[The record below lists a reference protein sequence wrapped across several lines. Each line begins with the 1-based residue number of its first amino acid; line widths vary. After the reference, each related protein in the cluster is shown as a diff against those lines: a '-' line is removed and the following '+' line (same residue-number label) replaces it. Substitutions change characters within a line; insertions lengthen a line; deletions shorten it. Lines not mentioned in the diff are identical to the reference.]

1 MTLASQPLFPIPL
14 PAPSKSQTIKLLTS
28 FAKDVDSGNIQSI
41 MASAQLGG
49 SVDSPTADRGH
60 FLSRRTPASP
70 TGTTP
75 MSASSPRTP
84 LSALPPPTQSPT
96 LPPNITRS
104 ELLAAYALE
113 LVSEFLTRE
122 KREYMIKQKWA
133 KSGRE
138 SLGKDLG
145 DIESSLCLAN
155 KSTPSP
161 HASALLPVFLGL
173 RRAYALPK
181 SPISPAVIEPY
192 LDLLPIPPDPDDVPF
207 REPTVQTTTAALYVN
222 PRLDDVSA
230 YEVLEELI
238 ANEQEKMEAE
248 GALPDEA
255 KNWLTELISGVEKRV
270 SGVSGDLCQY

>member
-1 MTLASQPLFPIPL
+1 M
-14 PAPSKSQTIKLLTS
+14 
-28 FAKDVDSGNIQSI
+28 
-41 MASAQLGG
+41 
-49 SVDSPTADRGH
+49 
-60 FLSRRTPASP
+60 
-70 TGTTP
+70 
-75 MSASSPRTP
+75 
-84 LSALPPPTQSPT
+84 
-96 LPPNITRS
+96 TRS

-113 LVSEFLTRE
+113 LVSELLTRE

-173 RRAYALPK
+173 RRTYALPK

-238 ANEQEKMEAE
+238 ANEQEKVEAE
-248 GALPDEA
+248 GALPDEV
-255 KNWLTELISGVEKRV
+255 KSWLTELISGVEKRV
-270 SGVSGDLCQY
+270 SDISDDLVSVLTAIAVSRRIIRLSLRSSQGRDRESTSYVPTATTSTPSSERTHRADSTSTQESSVQCDAAIR